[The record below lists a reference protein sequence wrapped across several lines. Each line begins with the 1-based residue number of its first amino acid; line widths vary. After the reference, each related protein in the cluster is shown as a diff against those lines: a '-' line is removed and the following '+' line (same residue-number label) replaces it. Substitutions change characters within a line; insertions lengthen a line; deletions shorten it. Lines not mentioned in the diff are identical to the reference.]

1 MDKEENE
8 LPQDKIELDFQNSMK
23 NNRKS
28 GKSQNILKKK
38 VESEKKGSKV
48 RCNLCHKTFS
58 KNYNIN
64 THIKRVHNN
73 LDEFSCDSCGKIF
86 KFEINLKEHTKSVH
100 ENKKEKCAFC

>member
-8 LPQDKIELDFQNSMK
+8 LPQDKTELDFQNSMK
-23 NNRKS
+23 NNMNRKS
-28 GKSQNILKKK
+28 GKSQNILKNK

-73 LDEFSCDSCGKIF
+73 LDEFSCDSCGKL
-86 KFEINLKEHTKSVH
+86 LKLI
-100 ENKKEKCAFC
+100 